1 MAADNV
7 RKVSYFSIEKPDKP
21 GEGAHL
27 LKALK
32 EAGVNLLAFTA
43 FPTGRKAQ
51 MDLIPED
58 TEALKAAA
66 TKMGLSLSEQRIGF
80 LVQGKDRVGAITEM
94 TQKLA
99 DAGINITALDA
110 IAAGEGRF
118 GAIFWIGASDVQKA
132 ASVLGAS

>member
-1 MAADNV
+1 MADQI

-27 LKALK
+27 LKMLK
-32 EAGVNLLAFTA
+32 ESGVNLLAFTA
-43 FPTGRKAQ
+43 FPSGRKAQ
-51 MDLIPED
+51 MDLVPED
-58 TEALKAAA
+58 TEALKTAAE
-66 TKMGLSLSEQRIGF
+66 KMGLSLSEQRSGF

-110 IAAGEGRF
+110 ITAGEGRF
-118 GAIFWIGASDVQKA
+118 GAIFWIGAADIPKA
-132 ASVLGAS
+132 EKVLEAS

>member
-1 MAADNV
+1 MTDQV

-32 EAGVNLLAFTA
+32 ESGVNLLAFTA
-43 FPTGRKAQ
+43 FPSGRAAQ

-58 TEALKAAA
+58 TGALRMAAK
-66 TKMGLSLSEQRIGF
+66 KMGLILSEQRSGF
-80 LVQGKDRVGAITEM
+80 LVQGRDRVGAITDM

-99 DAGINITALDA
+99 DAGINIMALDA
-110 IAAGEGRF
+110 ITAGEGRI
-118 GAIFWIGASDVQKA
+118 GAIFWIGAADIQKA
-132 ASVLGAS
+132 ERILGAT

>member
-1 MAADNV
+1 MTDKV
-7 RKVSYFSIEKPDKP
+7 RKVSYFSIQKPDQP
-21 GEGAHL
+21 GQGAHL

-32 EAGVNLLAFTA
+32 DSGVNLLAFTA
-43 FPTGRKAQ
+43 FPSGRQAQ
-51 MDLIPED
+51 MDLVPED
-58 TEALKAAA
+58 TEALRAAA
-66 TKMGLSLSEQRIGF
+66 KKMGLSLSEQRNGF

-118 GAIFWIGASDVQKA
+118 GAIFWIGASDVHKA
-132 ASVLGAS
+132 AQVLGAT

>member
-1 MAADNV
+1 MADQV

-27 LKALK
+27 LKLLK
-32 EAGVNLLAFTA
+32 DSGVNLLAFTA
-43 FPTGRKAQ
+43 FPSGRKAQ
-51 MDLIPED
+51 MDLVPED

-66 TKMGLSLSEQRIGF
+66 KKMGLALSEQRSGF
-80 LVQGKDRVGAITEM
+80 LVQGQDRVGAITDM

-99 DAGINITALDA
+99 DAGINIMALDA

-118 GAIFWIGASDVQKA
+118 GAIFWIGPADIEKA
-132 ASVLGAS
+132 ERILGAS

>member
-1 MAADNV
+1 MTDQI

-27 LKALK
+27 LKMLK
-32 EAGVNLLAFTA
+32 DSGVNLLAFTA
-43 FPTGRKAQ
+43 FPMGRRAQ
-51 MDLIPED
+51 MDLVPED
-58 TEALKAAA
+58 TQALKSAAQ
-66 TKMGLSLSEQRIGF
+66 KMGLVLSEQRSGF

-118 GAIFWIGASDVQKA
+118 GAIFWIGAGDIQKA
-132 ASVLGAS
+132 EKVLEAS